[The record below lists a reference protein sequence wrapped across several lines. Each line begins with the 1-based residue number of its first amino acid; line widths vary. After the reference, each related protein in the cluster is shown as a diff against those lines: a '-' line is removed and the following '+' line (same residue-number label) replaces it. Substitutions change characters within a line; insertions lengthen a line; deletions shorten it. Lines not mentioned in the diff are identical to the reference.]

1 MRETVEGRPGAFNV
15 KEPGMAEIES
25 RKYSDEHR
33 NKARV
38 DAGKFN
44 QPTQFHPDRAG
55 VQKSE
60 TGSKR
65 K

>member
-1 MRETVEGRPGAFNV
+1 
-15 KEPGMAEIES
+15 MAEIES

-44 QPTQFHPDRAG
+44 QPTQFHPER
-55 VQKSE
+55 
-60 TGSKR
+60 TGTGTNESGGKR

>member
-1 MRETVEGRPGAFNV
+1 
-15 KEPGMAEIES
+15 MAEIES

-55 VQKSE
+55 VQKSD
-60 TGSKR
+60 TGSKG

>member
-1 MRETVEGRPGAFNV
+1 
-15 KEPGMAEIES
+15 MAEIES
-25 RKYSDEHR
+25 RKYSDKHR

-44 QPTQFHPDRAG
+44 QPTQFHPDR
-55 VQKSE
+55 
-60 TGSKR
+60 TGAQQRDTSPRR

>member
-1 MRETVEGRPGAFNV
+1 
-15 KEPGMAEIES
+15 MAEIES

-44 QPTQFHPDRAG
+44 QPTQFHPDRTGA
-55 VQKSE
+55 QKSD
-60 TGSKR
+60 TGAKR